1 MRFNAR
7 VVPNDFNCAI
17 ILCIDSAENSAVN
30 VLFKIVSSKN
40 GSNMKRID
48 RFSAPKLFI
57 AAILSAALGLTTT
70 LAFAQDEKAPKSAKP
85 ASTAIQ
91 TQPKQVKR
99 YTAEQFMATTSLRG
113 ASFSA
118 DEKRVMFSSNES
130 GIFNAYSVAT
140 TGGKPEALTKSTTDT
155 TFGVA
160 YFPDDDRILY
170 TRDAGGDENNHLFVR
185 EKDGSEKDLTPGAK
199 LKASFFGWR
208 KDGAAFYVTTNER
221 DPKFFDLYKFDAK
234 TYTRTMLFK
243 NDEGLTPATISDD
256 EKWIA
261 FNKPNTTNDSNIYLH
276 DVAKKETKLITPHQG
291 NMSFDAET
299 FDPQSKKLFFASDEG
314 GEFKRIRTFD
324 LATGTMRDHEKANWD
339 IAYTYFSR
347 DGRYRVTGVNE
358 DGSTVIRVVEVGKD
372 GSEKPVTL
380 PKLPSGEIR
389 GVTFSKNSARMAFY
403 VNGDRSPSNLFVY
416 DFVSKSV
423 KQLTETL
430 SKEISSNDLVEAE
443 VVRFKSFDGMVI
455 PSIYYKPHG
464 ASPTNKVPAIVY
476 VHGGPGG
483 QTTRGYNAQIQL
495 LVNAGYAVLGINNR
509 GSSGYG
515 KTFFAADDRKHG
527 REPLWDCIE
536 AKNYLASLGYIDHER
551 IGIMG
556 GSYGG
561 YMTAAALAFRPE
573 AFKVGVNIFGVTNW
587 LRTLESIPPY
597 WESFR
602 KALYDEVGDPVKDK
616 EFLVATSPLFHA
628 KEIRKP
634 MMVIQ
639 GANDPRVIKAESD
652 DIVDAVKKNNVPVE
666 YVVFADE
673 GHGFS
678 KKKNQLEAYKKIVE
692 FLDKYLK
699 NG

>member
-464 ASPTNKVPAIVY
+464 ASPTNKVPAIIY